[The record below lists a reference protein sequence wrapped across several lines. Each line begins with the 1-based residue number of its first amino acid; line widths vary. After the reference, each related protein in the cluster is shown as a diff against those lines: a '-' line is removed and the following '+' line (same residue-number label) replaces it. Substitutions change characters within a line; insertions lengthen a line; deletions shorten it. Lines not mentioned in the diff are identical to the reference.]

1 MEMVGERWGLLI
13 VRDLLVGAKRF
24 TDLHRGLQGIPTNVL
39 TDRLKELEQVGV
51 VRRRLLP
58 RPAGSIVYE
67 LTEYGTE
74 LEDVVLRFGLWGA
87 KSLGDRRA
95 AETITADSMVMAMRA
110 TFRAEAARGLRA
122 SYELHFG
129 EIIINVRVRGA
140 KLVVEKGPLTGA
152 DLVIHAGVEIKS
164 LMTGEMTPTEAL
176 RSGSV
181 HITGDPALLT
191 RFAEMFRIG
200 PLPQAAAV

>member
-13 VRDLLVGAKRF
+13 VRDLLVSSKRF
-24 TDLHRGLQGIPTNVL
+24 TDLHRGLPGIPTNVL

-67 LTEYGTE
+67 LTEYGQE

-87 KSLGDRRA
+87 KSLGDPRA
-95 AETITADSMVMAMRA
+95 AETISADSMVMAMRA

-129 EIIINVRVRGA
+129 EIVINVRVRGA
-140 KLVVEKGPLTGA
+140 KMVVEKGPLPGA
-152 DLVIHAGVEIKS
+152 DLVIHAGIGIKS

-191 RFAEMFRIG
+191 RFAEMFRIDA
-200 PLPQAAAV
+200 LPQAAAI